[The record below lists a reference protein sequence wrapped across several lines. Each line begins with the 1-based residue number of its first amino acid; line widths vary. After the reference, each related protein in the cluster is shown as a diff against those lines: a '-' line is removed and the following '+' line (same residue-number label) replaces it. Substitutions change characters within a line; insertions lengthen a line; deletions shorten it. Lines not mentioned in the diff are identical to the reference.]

1 MTKNN
6 GVLTK
11 PIPTCQET
19 YTYLS
24 GNLWYYK
31 SLSCKGL
38 TNISILWS
46 VDKTY
51 TYLSG
56 NLHLLVRKP
65 TPTCQEAIFY
75 LFINQGLN
83 PVLTNLIRF

>member
-31 SLSCKGL
+31 SLNCKDL
-38 TNISILWS
+38 INIPILWS

-51 TYLSG
+51 T
-56 NLHLLVRKP
+56 NLVR
-65 TPTCQEAIFY
+65 
-75 LFINQGLN
+75 
-83 PVLTNLIRF
+83 NLYQLGKTSS